1 MQDKTMF
8 SVGLSSLWSSRSASH
23 VIHAQMEHMTATR
36 MPNAITLATLVTP
49 CIAVN
54 VNQAMLAMASSVER
68 IRTWM
73 DGQMRTWFVLPML
86 LTTVK
91 K

>member
-1 MQDKTMF
+1 MF
-8 SVGLSSLWSSRSASH
+8 SVGLIPVWSSRSASH
-23 VIHAQMEHMTATR
+23 AIHAQMEHMTATR
-36 MPNAITLATLVTP
+36 TPNVITLATLVTP

-54 VNQAMLAMASSVER
+54 VNQAMLAMASSVEK
-68 IRTWM
+68 ILTWM

-91 K
+91 R

>member
-1 MQDKTMF
+1 MRNEKLNPLTTLFM
-8 SVGLSSLWSSRSASH
+8 SSSRSASH

-54 VNQAMLAMASSVER
+54 VSQAMLAMA
-68 IRTWM
+68 
-73 DGQMRTWFVLPML
+73 
-86 LTTVK
+86 
-91 K
+91 

>member
-54 VNQAMLAMASSVER
+54 VNQAMLAMASSVEK